1 MRYGYL
7 VIFKTVLSMNTF
19 YHKYSTMR
27 RLVHFT
33 ILLLFV
39 STGALAQARYWVAPG
54 ATGNWSNGANW
65 ALTSGGTGGAGAPVS
80 GQTAIFDNNST
91 ANCVMDVTSI
101 TVSSLQTTAGYSGTI
116 APGLTSN
123 LTVGTMTLAG
133 GTFTAPTNFIA
144 NNIFRL
150 TGATFNA
157 SSGSSAFNNTVNL
170 TSGTFNAAGTITITR
185 GLDVAAATFNPG
197 TSTAIFSGTSSAF
210 VGINGT
216 NPGTLNFYNLEIN
229 KTPPAVNFAI
239 ASGDIVNVQNN
250 FNLIDGFYRG
260 GGSFLNVGGNFSTG
274 VNSDGIFAGISL
286 NGANPGTM
294 EINAP
299 FILQSGT
306 TFIINKSLQGAT
318 IDITTS
324 LPSNT
329 INFSSYL
336 PSIINIQNGTINFP
350 DSDNAIWN
358 CTNFIIGANATVNAS
373 SGSMTFN
380 GDFSNSGT
388 FNSNSGTV
396 VFESNVNR
404 SFSVSTS
411 AINGTTSFYNV
422 VLNNTGADGKLDI
435 QLGDR
440 LSVENNLTVQNG
452 YFGVTGGTLTNP
464 SFLAV
469 GGNLILST
477 SSKAMPVGISLEFI
491 GPNPQAVTLN
501 GASTGHINGN
511 ISFIKS
517 GVGPVTLNSPLFL
530 DVVGQT
536 VTFTNGIL
544 ATTPTNTINFS
555 TNGIFAVGGN
565 NNSHVD
571 GPVLRTGNTSFT
583 FPTGDEGIF
592 APIHI
597 SGAGFNSNI
606 TTATYLAQYVRNNPD
621 VLYPIDQQSPLN
633 PPELKIS
640 DAEYW
645 ILDQQ
650 GASVPGPRVWLSY
663 EGSRSG
669 VTDPTTIGVTGWD
682 FPGFW
687 QLIGNGGLQNVAG
700 VSYVSSAST
709 SVSNVSSADPVFTL
723 STIDEIAN
731 PLPVTWLSF
740 TGRYFNGSVDLNWST
755 SLEVNNEEY
764 TIERS
769 ADGQSFT
776 TIGNVAGVGNTTS
789 ISRYSFKDSN
799 PLSGSAYYRIK
810 QTDRDGK
817 FSYSDVI
824 RVSNGEVA
832 LKGLRLFPN
841 PSSGKMPLTI
851 ENGNWS
857 NKKVTITIYNAVGG
871 IVRQEQITFGS
882 DSRAKINVEALQKG
896 SYFITTSINNERQT
910 MQFFIQ

>member
-1 MRYGYL
+1 
-7 VIFKTVLSMNTF
+7 MNTF

-33 ILLLFV
+33 ILLLII
-39 STGALAQARYWVAPG
+39 STGAMAQAKYWVAPG
-54 ATGNWSNGANW
+54 ASGNWSNGANW
-65 ALTSGGTGGAGAPVS
+65 ALVSGGTGGAGAPVA
-80 GQTAIFDNNST
+80 GQTAIFDNNSI
-91 ANCVMDVTSI
+91 ANCVLDVAFI
-101 TVSSLQTTAGYSGTI
+101 TVSSFQTTAGYTGTI

-133 GTFTAPTNFIA
+133 GTFTAPTTFVA

-157 SSGSSAFNNTVNL
+157 SSGTSTFNNTVNL
-170 TSGTFNAAGTITITR
+170 TSGTFNAAGTITIIR
-185 GLDVAAATFNPG
+185 GFDVAAATFNPG
-197 TSTAIFSGTSSAF
+197 TSTAVFSGTSSVF

-239 ASGDIVNVQNN
+239 ASGDVVNVQNN
-250 FNLIDGFYRG
+250 FSLTDGFYRG

-274 VNSDGIFAGISL
+274 ANSDGIFAGITL
-286 NGANPGTM
+286 NGANAAIM
-294 EINAP
+294 DINAP
-299 FILQSGT
+299 FIIQAGT
-306 TFIINKSLQGAT
+306 TFTINKSLPGSSVG
-318 IDITTS
+318 ITTS

-336 PSIINIQNGTINFP
+336 PAVIDIQGGTISFP

-358 CTNFIIGANATVNAS
+358 FSNFNIGANATFNAT
-373 SGSMTFN
+373 SGTMTYN
-380 GDFSNSGT
+380 GNFANSGA
-388 FNSNSGTV
+388 FNANSGTV
-396 VFESNVNR
+396 IFESNVNR
-404 SFSVSTS
+404 NFSVGTI
-411 AINGTTSFYNV
+411 AINGTTTFYDV
-422 VLNNTGADGKLDI
+422 ILNNTGADGKFDI

-440 LSVENNLTVQNG
+440 FAVDNDLTVQNG
-452 YFGVTGGTLTNP
+452 YFGVTGGSLTNP
-464 SFLAV
+464 AFLAV
-469 GGNLILST
+469 GGDLTLGAAV
-477 SSKAMPVGISLEFI
+477 KAMPIGVSLEFI
-491 GPNPQAVTLN
+491 GPNPQTVTLN

-517 GVGPVTLNSPLFL
+517 AAGPVTLNSPLVL

-536 VTFTNGIL
+536 VTFTNGVL
-544 ATTPTNTINFS
+544 VTSATNLINFS
-555 TNGIFAVGGN
+555 ANGIFAVGGN
-565 NNSHVD
+565 NNSHID
-571 GPVLRTGNTSFT
+571 GPVLRTGNTAFT
-583 FPTGDEGIF
+583 FPTGDAGF
-592 APIHI
+592 YGPIHI

-606 TTATYLAQYVRNNPD
+606 SNATYIAQYVRSSPD
-621 VLYPIDQQSPLN
+621 PLYPIDQLSPTN
-633 PPELKIS
+633 PPELQIS
-640 DAEYW
+640 DLEYW

-650 GASVPGPRVWLSY
+650 GPVTTGPRIWLSY
-663 EGSRSG
+663 SASSG
-669 VTDPTTIGVTGWD
+669 VTDPTTIGVTQWD
-682 FPGFW
+682 NPGFW
-687 QLIGNGGLQNVAG
+687 QLIGNGGLQNVGGA
-700 VSYVSSAST
+700 SYVASAST
-709 SVSNVSSADPVFTL
+709 NVSNVSSANPVFTL
-723 STIDEIAN
+723 STIDPIAN

-769 ADGQSFT
+769 ADGQNFT
-776 TIGNVAGVGNTTS
+776 AIGNVPGVGNTTS
-789 ISRYSFKDSN
+789 ISRYSFKDTN

-824 RVSNGEVA
+824 RVSNNEVA
-832 LKGLRLFPN
+832 LKGIRLFPN
-841 PSSGKMPLTI
+841 PVSGNMPLTI

-882 DSRAKINVEALQKG
+882 DSRAKINVESLQKG